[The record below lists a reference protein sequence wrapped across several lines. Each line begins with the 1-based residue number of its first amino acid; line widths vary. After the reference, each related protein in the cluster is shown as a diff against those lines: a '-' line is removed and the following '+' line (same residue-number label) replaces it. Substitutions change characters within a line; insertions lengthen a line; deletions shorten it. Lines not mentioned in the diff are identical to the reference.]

1 MTVEEFLKTEKGINL
16 APIASKMYPNN
27 KSANT
32 YLVNKLNKNDN
43 RKFTEKDAEL
53 ALKALKEL
61 SIKIIELTL
70 K

>member
-16 APIASKMYPNN
+16 AQIASKMYPNN

-61 SIKIIELTL
+61 SIKIIELSI